1 MPKNLKVMD
10 FCVLATYIVEGHRTS
25 YFLPYEAGILANLDT
40 LQTLG
45 ELSDRDSTESLE
57 LDCAVSSC
65 VRITVSF
72 QVNVV

>member
-1 MPKNLKVMD
+1 MCLQH
-10 FCVLATYIVEGHRTS
+10 TEGHRTS